1 VTANTPTDMLHWIP
15 EPLTHAFMQRAFIGM
30 ALCAIACA
38 FIGSHLVVRR
48 MTFVGSALTH
58 TLLPGVVAAWLL
70 GISTYIGAGVAGLL
84 TAGLVVLVGRRRES
98 GEDAA
103 IGVVQSALF
112 ALGIIL
118 MAQAQSWRDFTGL
131 LFGSVLGIDDAELV
145 LMASL
150 CLLVVGVLIV
160 IHKELEASALDDDY
174 ASMAGARP
182 IILRLLLV
190 ALAGIAA
197 ASAVRLVGAML
208 TTAFLIVPAA
218 GGVLLARSLSQV
230 IFWSVSLSLI
240 GGTSGLFVS
249 YYYESIPAG
258 AGMVMGCCLAF
269 VLARLWRSW
278 RG

>member
-1 VTANTPTDMLHWIP
+1 MLHWIP
-15 EPLTHAFMQRAFIGM
+15 EPLTHAFMQRAFLGM

-38 FIGSHLVVRR
+38 CIGSHLVVRR

-58 TLLPGVVAAWLL
+58 TLLPGVVAAWLM
-70 GISTYIGAGVAGLL
+70 GISTYIGAGIAGLV

-160 IHKELEASALDDDY
+160 IHKELEASALDEDY

-182 IILRLLLV
+182 TLMRLLLV

-218 GGVLLARSLSQV
+218 GGVLLARSLSQA
-230 IFWSVSLSLI
+230 IFWS
-240 GGTSGLFVS
+240 FQ
-249 YYYESIPAG
+249 
-258 AGMVMGCCLAF
+258 
-269 VLARLWRSW
+269 
-278 RG
+278 